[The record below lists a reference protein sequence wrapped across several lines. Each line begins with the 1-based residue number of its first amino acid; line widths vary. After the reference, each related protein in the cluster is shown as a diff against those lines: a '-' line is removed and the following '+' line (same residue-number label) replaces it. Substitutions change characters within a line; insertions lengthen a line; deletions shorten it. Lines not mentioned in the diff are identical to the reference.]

1 MTRYFPAFFVVLWST
16 GFIGARMG
24 MPYAEPAS
32 FLSLRYVIAIALLGA
47 IVLATKM
54 TSSPAKWPSM
64 RLAGHSILIGML
76 LHGLYLGGVFWAID
90 RGLSAGV
97 SAMIIG
103 LQPLVVALLAGF
115 MLGEKVSMRNWLGL
129 FIGVVGLGFVIVPK
143 TDLSG
148 LSGGSITLLPV
159 LVVVMA
165 MFASTLGT
173 IYQKKIGANIDVR
186 TGTFW
191 QYIGALIPSFAY
203 ASLFE
208 TFTFNWTGE
217 LIFALVWLVLV
228 LSIAGVFML
237 LMLIRDGSVSKVSA
251 LYYLV
256 PASTAIIAYWL
267 FGETLSVLQLF
278 GMALC
283 AIGVKFAFAKSAGKP
298 I

>member
-1 MTRYFPAFFVVLWST
+1 MNRFFPAFFVVLWST

-24 MPYAEPAS
+24 MPYAEPGS
-32 FLSLRYVIAIALLGA
+32 FLSLRYVIAIALLGV
-47 IVLATKM
+47 IVLATKL
-54 TSSPAKWPSM
+54 TSSPAKWPNI
-64 RLAGHSILIGML
+64 RLVGHSILVGML

-90 RGLSAGV
+90 RGLSAGI

-103 LQPLVVALLAGF
+103 LQPLVVALLAGI

-129 FIGVVGLGFVIVPK
+129 LIGVVGLGLVIVPK
-143 TDLSG
+143 TDI
-148 LSGGSITLLPV
+148 SGGGIMLVPV
-159 LVVVMA
+159 MVVLMA

-173 IYQKKIGANIDVR
+173 IYQKKFAANIDVR
-186 TGTFW
+186 TATFW
-191 QYIGALIPSFAY
+191 QYVGALIPSLAY
-203 ASLFE
+203 ALMFE

-256 PASTAIIAYWL
+256 PASTAIIAYFL
-267 FGETLSVLQLF
+267 FGETLSLLQLF

-283 AIGVKFAFAKSAGKP
+283 AIGVKFAFAKVKK
-298 I
+298 

>member
-32 FLSLRYVIAIALLGA
+32 FLSLRYVLAIALLGGL
-47 IVLATKM
+47 VLVTQMTKN
-54 TSSPAKWPSM
+54 PAKWPSW
-64 RLAGHSILIGML
+64 RLVGHSIVVGIF

-90 RGLSAGV
+90 QGLSAGI

-103 LQPLVVALLAGF
+103 LQPLIVALLAGLV
-115 MLGEKVSMRNWLGL
+115 LGEKVNMRNWLGL
-129 FIGVVGLGFVIVPK
+129 LIGVVGLGLVILPK
-143 TDLSG
+143 MEFTGSG
-148 LSGGSITLLPV
+148 VMLVPV
-159 LVVVMA
+159 LVVMMA
-165 MFASTLGT
+165 MFASTFAT
-173 IYQKKIGANIDVR
+173 IYQKKFATNIDVR

-191 QYIGALIPSFAY
+191 QYIGALIPSAIY

-208 TFTFNWTGE
+208 TFTFDWTGE

-237 LMLIRDGSVSKVSA
+237 LMLIRDGSVAKVSA

-256 PASTAIIAYWL
+256 PASTAIIAYFL
-267 FGETLSVLQLF
+267 FGETLNLLQLF

-283 AIGVKFAFAKSAGKP
+283 AIGVKFAFAKAKT
-298 I
+298 